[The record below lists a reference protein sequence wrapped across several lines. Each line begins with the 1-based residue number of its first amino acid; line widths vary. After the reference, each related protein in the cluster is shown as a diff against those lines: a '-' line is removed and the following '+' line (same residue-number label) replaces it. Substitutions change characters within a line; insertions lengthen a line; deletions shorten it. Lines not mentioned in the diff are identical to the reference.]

1 MEDGLRTFRAIAHGL
16 VSSAALLGAACGDQ
30 GPAGL
35 GPCTAAVAL
44 SVGAGPQP
52 TLDWRPA
59 CAAASI
65 MVTPAGEGGAVPVWA
80 VMAPLG
86 ALTPPVRV
94 GASPPGAQVFGAG
107 VSLTPGAPYTVYVT
121 RGGRGDPA
129 AGVDSLTFTAQP

>member
-1 MEDGLRTFRAIAHGL
+1 MIARGL
-16 VSSAALLGAACGDQ
+16 VPAAALVGGAACGDQ

-35 GPCTAAVAL
+35 APCTSAVAL

-52 TLDWRPA
+52 TLDWRPT

-65 MVTPAGEGGAVPVWA
+65 MVTPAGEGVAVPVWA
-80 VMAPLG
+80 VMAPMLG
-86 ALTPPVRV
+86 ELTPPVRV
-94 GASPPGAQVFGAG
+94 GASPPGAQAFGAG
-107 VSLTPGAPYTVYVT
+107 ASLTPGAPYTVYVT

>member
-1 MEDGLRTFRAIAHGL
+1 MKTLQVIARGL
-16 VSSAALLGAACGDQ
+16 VPAAAFLGGAACGDQ

-35 GPCTAAVAL
+35 APCMTAVAL

-52 TLDWRPA
+52 TLDWQPT

-65 MVTPAGEGGAVPVWA
+65 MVTPAGEGSGVPVWA
-80 VMAPLG
+80 VMAPPLG

-107 VSLTPGAPYTVYVT
+107 ASLTPGAPYTVYVT

-129 AGVDSLTFTAQP
+129 TGVDSLTFTAQP